1 MFFQTFE
8 DRGQWRSVRDGIPWD
23 RKPVRWAPQ
32 WLTTTQFTSWKE
44 FPDCAKLNSQWL
56 TVVNISH
63 DTIKLLEKITGKT
76 FSDINHTNVLL
87 GQSPKAVEI
96 NAKINKWD
104 LIKLTNFCR
113 AKKTINKTK
122 RQPTE
127 WEKMFVNSATDKGLI
142 SKILYVK
149 SSYNW
154 TTKEKNKQP
163 NRKMGRRLK

>member
-8 DRGQWRSVRDGIPWD
+8 DRGQWRSVRDGSPWD

-76 FSDINHTNVLL
+76 FSDINHTNVFL
-87 GQSPKAVEI
+87 GWSLKAKK
-96 NAKINKWD
+96 AKINKWD
-104 LIKLTNFCR
+104 LIKLTSSGT
-113 AKKTINKTK
+113 AKETINKWKTVY
-122 RQPTE
+122 RLG
-127 WEKMFVNSATDKGLI
+127 EKSCKWCECDWQGLNFQNI
-142 SKILYVK
+142 KTAHTV
-149 SSYNW
+149 W
-154 TTKEKNKQP
+154 
-163 NRKMGRRLK
+163 